1 MIAGILT
8 TIYFFLPAGVANMA
22 PVLVK
27 KLNLFNY
34 PIDCNAKLNNKPIL
48 GKNKTFRGLIF
59 GTIFSIIT
67 IYLQFIISLTYP
79 NLSIINYSNYNLI
92 WLGFLLGFGALFGDI
107 CKSFFKRLNN
117 IESGKSWTPFDQID
131 WVVGGIVFTM
141 FLINYSTSQ
150 ILTLLIFFGSIHPIV
165 NIIGWKLEIKKNK
178 F

>member
-117 IESGKSWTPFDQID
+117 IESGANSNS
-131 WVVGGIVFTM
+131 
-141 FLINYSTSQ
+141 LINCNLDGF
-150 ILTLLIFFGSIHPIV
+150 ILVITYLALVSF
-165 NIIGWKLEIKKNK
+165 NK
-178 F
+178 AYNQYL